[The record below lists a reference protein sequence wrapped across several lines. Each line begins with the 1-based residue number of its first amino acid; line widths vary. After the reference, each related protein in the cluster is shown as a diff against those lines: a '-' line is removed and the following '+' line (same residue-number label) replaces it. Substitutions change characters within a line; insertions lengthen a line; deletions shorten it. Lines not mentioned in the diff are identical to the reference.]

1 MMLERVLRYRILVP
15 IVFFYFVMSVLTP
28 LTHDDLEWATSY
40 GTEMLNSFYATL
52 NGRYLGNTFEVIATR
67 IPPFRYVIY
76 VLFSIGILLII
87 QKSADDILG
96 KDRHPS
102 YHLLVLFTLILCI
115 PATIYSQIYGWF
127 AGFYNYVP
135 ATFASLVILRYC
147 IKLMYHKTLLWWEM
161 VILMIT
167 ALLGQWFMESMTLFN
182 VGIILIATLVYYVQY
197 RKHLKQFLI
206 ALISSVLGAIIM
218 FINPQYVKIF
228 SGQSDYQ
235 KVSNKDEGLLHRILK
250 TFLTQFP
257 EHIIYQSIL
266 ILLIVVIL
274 LGILLYHSDISLVIK
289 GSLFVGLASAPIYT
303 FFIRIPFDLNLKLHE
318 TSIALLDFTI
328 AILFYSVL
336 IVTTCYTSVPKRLK
350 TYIVL
355 LFVTIPIMV
364 APLLIVQ
371 PIGPRNFYSV
381 FIIFVMVAF
390 LLYRYMSFEGPQW
403 QGLIK
408 IFAVTFSSVYIIMFL
423 IIAISDHTRIAKIH
437 YVTTENPK
445 LKTYHM
451 KRLPFEDYMQRSSP
465 ETERRK
471 KIFKEYY
478 EIPQNIKLEF
488 PPKVGKDS

>member
-1 MMLERVLRYRILVP
+1 MMLERILRYRILVP
-15 IVFFYFVMSVLTP
+15 IILFYFVMSVLTP

-40 GTEMLNSFYATL
+40 GTEMFHTFYETL

-67 IPPFRYVIY
+67 IPFFRYVIY

-87 QKSADDILG
+87 QKSVDDILG
-96 KDRHPS
+96 KDRHPN

-147 IKLMYHKTLLWWEM
+147 IKLMYYKKLLWWEM

-167 ALLGQWFMESMTLFN
+167 ALMGQWFMESMTLFN
-182 VGIILIATLVYYVQY
+182 VAIIMIAAVIYYVKY
-197 RKHLKQFLI
+197 RKHLKQLLI
-206 ALISSVLGAIIM
+206 ALSSAVIGAIIM

-235 KVSNKDEGLLHRILK
+235 KVGNKEEGLFHRILK

-266 ILLIVVIL
+266 ILLIISVL
-274 LGILLYHSDISLVIK
+274 LGILLYHSDVALAIK

-303 FFIRIPFDLNLKLHE
+303 FFIRMPLNLDTKLNE
-318 TSIALLDFTI
+318 IPTALLDFTV
-328 AILFYSVL
+328 AFLYYSVL
-336 IVTTCYTSVPKRLK
+336 IVTMCYISLPIRIK
-350 TYIVL
+350 TYLVL
-355 LFVTIPIMV
+355 LIITIPIMV

-390 LLYRYMSFEGPQW
+390 LLFRYIAFQGSQW
-403 QGLIK
+403 QWLIK
-408 IFAVTFSSVYIIMFL
+408 IFAVTFASAYVIMFL

-437 YVTTENPK
+437 HAATENPK
-445 LKTYHM
+445 VKTYYM

-471 KIFKEYY
+471 RIFKDYY
-478 EIPQNIKLEF
+478 EIPQHIKIIF
-488 PPKVGKDS
+488 PPKEDKRR